1 MKKSVKIWLIVA
13 ASLVLLGAIV
23 FFCAMTALEWNFSG
37 SHSNKYEI
45 NEYEIND
52 TFASVSI
59 NTDTADINFLP
70 LEASNNA
77 SCLVVC
83 REQSKMKHT
92 VKINGSVLEIAV
104 EDTRKWYDHVGIV
117 GFESPEITVYLK
129 AGKYGELLI
138 ESDTGDVEVPKDF
151 VFESIEISE
160 STGNVS
166 CYSSALEGIKI
177 STSTGDVHLE
187 GLSAESVAIST
198 STGDISAFELKCR
211 GELSLT
217 VTTGKSQL
225 DSVDCVSLTTD
236 GSTGS
241 ISLNDVIVQNRLSLQ
256 RSTGDVMLEGCDAGE
271 IFIKTDTGDVEGTL
285 LSEKVFY
292 VKTDTGDVNVPS
304 TLTGGLCEVKTD
316 TGDVSITIK

>member
-23 FFCAMTALEWNFSG
+23 FFYAMTALQWNFSG
-37 SHSNKYEI
+37 SYSNNYET
-45 NEYEIND
+45 NEHEISD
-52 TFASVSI
+52 SFSSISI
-59 NTDTADINFLP
+59 NTDTADIKFLP

-77 SCLVVC
+77 ACLVVC
-83 REQSKMKHT
+83 QEQSKMKHT
-92 VKINGSVLEIAV
+92 VKLNGSVLEIAL
-104 EDTRKWYDHVGIV
+104 EDTRKWYEHIGI
-117 GFESPEITVYLK
+117 GFESSEITVYLK
-129 AGKYGELLI
+129 AGVYGSLLI
-138 ESDTGDVEVPKDF
+138 ESDTGDVELPKDF

-160 STGNVS
+160 STGDVRCS
-166 CYSSALEGIKI
+166 ASALEKIKI
-177 STSTGDVHLE
+177 SASTGDVHLE

-225 DSVDCVSLTTD
+225 DSVDCVNLTTD

-241 ISLNDVIVQNRLSLQ
+241 ISLNDVIVQNRLTLE
-256 RSTGDVMLEGCDAGE
+256 RSTGDVMLDGCDAGE

-285 LSEKVFY
+285 LSEKVFL
-292 VKTDTGDVNVPS
+292 VKTDTGDVKVPS
-304 TLTGGLCEVKTD
+304 TLTGGICEITTD
-316 TGDVSITIK
+316 TGDVNITIK